1 MKLFIV
7 LSITLCLITINGAFA
22 QDVALFYDSQIITLG
37 VNDAGGFANLIAG
50 ELGKKGISAEI
61 VNSDGLLTYMEANPE
76 GIMLVC
82 QGIFP
87 GTIFQSKGDKDPIYS
102 WLREGGIGGFVGDY
116 PFYYWDNTNNAPGGG
131 GQLSVFGVTVTN
143 SSTANVGP
151 TELGLQY
158 IPSLQDEWTTN
169 RPVGLAAL
177 QNNGFEFESYAD
189 DGTNSDPVAY
199 RTEDMLGWFI
209 NFHTSCCGVNV
220 PANDQ
225 MAKEYAELIS
235 NRFGSERDLEA
246 VDPVDKVSALWG
258 QIKSGIYRF

>member
-1 MKLFIV
+1 MKLFTV
-7 LSITLCLITINGAFA
+7 LSIIFCLIIANSAPA
-22 QDVALFYDSQIITLG
+22 QSVAIFFDPQLVTLG
-37 VNDAGGFANLIAG
+37 VNDAAGFANLLVD
-50 ELGKKGISAEI
+50 ELGKKNVSAEI
-61 VNSDGLLTYMEANPE
+61 VDSDGLLAYMEANPE

-87 GTIFQSKGDKDPIYS
+87 GTVFQSEGDDDPIYD

-116 PFYYWDNTNNAPGGG
+116 PFYYWDNTNNMPGGG
-131 GQLSVFGVTVTN
+131 GQQSVFGATVTN
-143 SSTANVGP
+143 ASTANVEP

-158 IPSLQDEWTTN
+158 IPSLQDQWTTN

-189 DGTNSDPVAY
+189 DGNNSDPVAY

-209 NFHTSCCGVNV
+209 NFHTSCCGTPV

-225 MAKEYAELIS
+225 MAIEYAELIS
-235 NRFGSERDLEA
+235 NRFASERGIEA
-246 VDPVDKVSALWG
+246 VDPAGKVSALWG
-258 QIKSGIYRF
+258 RLKSGI